1 MTEPTRIDPAD
12 IRVGDRVERVY
23 VSGDH
28 ETIDR
33 FTVKATPHRGVSSC
47 HLSWSIEPP
56 RRGTAEWYLLDRPD
70 PDANLIERVAE
81 AIYDSD
87 DRSSAWSCR
96 GDSVRDAYRNNARAV
111 LAAIR
116 ETHDIVAKGGE

>member
-12 IRVGDRVERVY
+12 IRVGDRVERRY
-23 VSGDH
+23 VDGDD

-33 FTVKATPHRGVSSC
+33 FEVKATAHRSVSSC
-47 HLSWSIEPP
+47 RLTWGIEAP
-56 RRGTAEWYLLDRPD
+56 RIGTAEWYLLDRPD
-70 PDANLIERVAE
+70 PDAPLIERVAE

-87 DRSSAWSCR
+87 ERSDAWSSTS
-96 GDSVRDAYRNNARAV
+96 DSAKDAYRDNARAA